1 MGNPPAQNALL
12 SPVMDSF
19 VALERCIF
27 RFCPLWNWS
36 YHIGNGV
43 PHLSSRVF
51 QDNSTFSMLPRPIHI
66 SVFQN
71 QNKGLDFWRY
81 FVAVRVFIN
90 DRKIKFPTA
99 ESEKTKT
106 FWIARFLS
114 QKLFSNLHQF
124 SKRQIRVKSVFAN
137 FKHNHGPNML
147 HMMHL

>member
-1 MGNPPAQNALL
+1 MPWKDEFSGFAHSEIGPIILAMAFRIL
-12 SPVMDSF
+12 
-19 VALERCIF
+19 VAGF
-27 RFCPLWNWS
+27 
-36 YHIGNGV
+36 
-43 PHLSSRVF
+43 F

-114 QKLFSNLHQF
+114 QKLFSNLHRF

-147 HMMHL
+147 HMVHL